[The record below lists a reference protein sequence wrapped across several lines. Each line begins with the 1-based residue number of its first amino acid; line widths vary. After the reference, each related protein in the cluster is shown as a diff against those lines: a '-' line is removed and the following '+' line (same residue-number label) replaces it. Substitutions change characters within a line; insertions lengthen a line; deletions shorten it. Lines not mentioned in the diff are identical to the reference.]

1 MQKVR
6 AAAASAKP
14 FATMASLMA
23 RLNDSSRR
31 DQPDTQWLE
40 RMYNNRM
47 RVPEH
52 GDHFAR
58 WSAES
63 ALARRSLPCELDVP
77 YGDAPRERLD
87 AFAAKGKG
95 APLVVFVHG
104 GYWKALDKSIHSF
117 IAAALHDAGAAVVV
131 PNYTL
136 APQASIPQITLQV
149 ARAVGWSWRHART
162 LNADPRR
169 ISVIGHSAG
178 GQLAAMML
186 ACAWKVFD
194 PELPA
199 DVVKRAM
206 GLSGLYDLA
215 PLMHTPSLQ
224 EALRL
229 TPQQVH
235 DASPARLPAPARGRF
250 VAVVGGDE
258 SGEYLRQNRLIQQ
271 AWGRERVPLAAALPG
286 LNHFSI
292 VDALVTRGTRV
303 NRLARELVR

>member
-1 MQKVR
+1 
-6 AAAASAKP
+6 
-14 FATMASLMA
+14 MA
-23 RLNDSSRR
+23 RLSDSCRR

-40 RMYNNRM
+40 RMYNNRL

-58 WSAES
+58 WAAES
-63 ALARRSLPCELDVP
+63 ALARRSLPCELDLP

-87 AFAAKGKG
+87 AFAARARG
-95 APLVVFVHG
+95 APLVVFIHG
-104 GYWKALDKSIHSF
+104 GYWRALDKSMHSF
-117 IAAALHDAGAAVVV
+117 VAAALHDAGAAVVV

-136 APQASIPQITLQV
+136 CPQASIQQITLQM
-149 ARAVGWSWRHART
+149 ARAVGWAWRHARS
-162 LNADPRR
+162 LRASPAR

-178 GQLAAMML
+178 GHLAAMML

-194 PELPA
+194 PDLPA

-215 PLMHTPSLQ
+215 PLMHVPSLQ
-224 EALRL
+224 EVLRL

-250 VAVVGGDE
+250 LALVGGDE
-258 SGEYLRQNRLIQQ
+258 SGEYLRQNRALQQ
-271 AWGRERVPLAAALPG
+271 AWGRERVPLATALPG

-292 VDALVTRGTRV
+292 VDALTTPGHRV
-303 NRLARELVR
+303 HRLARELIR

>member
-1 MQKVR
+1 
-6 AAAASAKP
+6 
-14 FATMASLMA
+14 MA
-23 RLNDSSRR
+23 RFNDSSRR

-40 RMYNNRM
+40 RMYNNRL
-47 RVPEH
+47 RVPAH
-52 GDHFAR
+52 GDYFTR
-58 WSAES
+58 WVAES
-63 ALARRSLPCELDVP
+63 ALARKSLPCELDVP

-95 APLVVFVHG
+95 APLVVFIHG
-104 GYWKALDKSIHSF
+104 GYWRALDKSFHGF

-131 PNYTL
+131 PNYSL
-136 APQASIPQITLQV
+136 CPRASIPQITLQV
-149 ARAVGWSWRHART
+149 ARAVGWSWRHARR
-162 LNADPRR
+162 LGASPAR

-178 GQLAAMML
+178 GHLAAMML

-194 PELPA
+194 ADLQP

-215 PLMHTPSLQ
+215 PLMQTPSLQ

-235 DASPARLPAPARGRF
+235 DASPARLPPPVRGRF
-250 VAVVGGDE
+250 VAVVGSDE

-292 VDALVTRGTRV
+292 VDALATKGHRV
-303 NRLARELVR
+303 NRLARELMR

>member
-40 RMYNNRM
+40 RMYNNRL

-52 GDHFAR
+52 GKHFAR
-58 WSAES
+58 WAAES
-63 ALARRSLPCELDVP
+63 ALARQHLPCELDLP
-77 YGDAPRERLD
+77 YGSAPRERLD
-87 AFAAKGKG
+87 AFAAPRRG
-95 APLVVFVHG
+95 APLVVFIHG
-104 GYWKALDKSIHSF
+104 GYWKALDKSFHSF

-136 APQASIPQITLQV
+136 CPQASITQITLQV
-149 ARAVGWSWRHART
+149 ARAVAWSWRHAAR
-162 LNADPRR
+162 LGADRR
-169 ISVIGHSAG
+169 RLVVIGYSAG

-199 DVVKRAM
+199 RVVQRAM
-206 GLSGLYDLA
+206 GISGLYDLE

-224 EALRL
+224 EVLRL
-229 TPQQVH
+229 TPAQVQQ
-235 DASPARLPAPARGRF
+235 ASPARLPLSGRGELF
-250 VAVVGGDE
+250 AVVGGDE
-258 SGEYLRQNRLIQQ
+258 SGEYLRLNRLIRQ
-271 AWGRERVPLAAALPG
+271 AWGRERVPVAAVLPG

-292 VDALVTRGTRV
+292 VDALAQPGHRL
-303 NRLARELVR
+303 NRLARELWR